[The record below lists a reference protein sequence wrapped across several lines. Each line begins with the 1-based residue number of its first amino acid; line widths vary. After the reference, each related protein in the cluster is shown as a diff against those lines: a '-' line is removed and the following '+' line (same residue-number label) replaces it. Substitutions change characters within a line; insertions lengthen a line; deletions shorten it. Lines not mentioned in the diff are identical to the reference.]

1 MDMPSVETYLVEDQE
16 PTGPYGAKGV
26 GEPALIPQ
34 AASILNA
41 IKDATGVRGF
51 ELPCNFERLC
61 LLAQR
66 DES

>member
-1 MDMPSVETYLVEDQE
+1 
-16 PTGPYGAKGV
+16 V

-41 IKDATGVRGF
+41 IKDATGIRGF

-61 LLAQR
+61 LLAER
-66 DES
+66 DKS